1 MKRKRQFYFFL
12 ALLLPVMLFLNG
24 VLFYSMKCTGEYM
37 QSENVWGVKQSIRV
51 GDYARQKQIISN
63 LPEDAGEAVMAV
75 DEIITYL
82 ELSDAKVNDV
92 YAKYMEALLG
102 RPWLPVPTEPEE
114 NELIPEAMV
123 TMGISSTDM
132 ENYKKVKEC
141 VENVARYGEYAAGV
155 AENAGVIADSLYS
168 IYDDEWLLKN
178 LAQCQKDYY
187 GLEFLQLTP
196 ELDNAYE
203 LVINYHVTDVFAFL
217 FALAVTFLFC
227 RYIREDSFGE
237 IQNVRRT
244 TVSMLVLMALGLIG
258 FYGVNF
264 VIAHKVYG
272 LPSIGTPLQ
281 SLENFYVC
289 PYQITVGGFT
299 VVYIGIKVII
309 QLLVL
314 GICILAYTARK
325 RVLACGVTLAF
336 FVFEFIRHF
345 DMPEQ
350 NAAGVFGEIN
360 LFSGFTPERFYNR
373 YLNLNVAGLML
384 PRLQTFLTVFFV
396 AFLVVAVLVYR
407 RFGRWH
413 KTSRQEAMNVY
424 FGEIDKRYQETRMLW
439 HDFNNHLL
447 AIKALYENG
456 HEAQAAK
463 YIDDLS
469 EQSYARLLPAKS
481 GSDTLDLLLFK
492 KHQQAN
498 EMGVTVRFKM
508 GCSLAGLA
516 ITDYDMCSLFG
527 NILDNAVE
535 AVRKVKAADAEVVL
549 RVERQNSMLYICCEN
564 PYEGEL
570 MKQDGELKTTKKD
583 AAKHGIG
590 LSSVKHI
597 CKKYNGSLE
606 VETADNI
613 FRVSVLLNV

>member
-1 MKRKRQFYFFL
+1 MKQKRQFYFLL
-12 ALLLPVMLFLNG
+12 ALLFPVMLFLNG

-37 QSENVWGVKQSIRV
+37 QSENVWGVKQSIKVR
-51 GDYARQKQIISN
+51 DYERQKQILKN
-63 LPEDAGEAVMAV
+63 LPEDPEDAMTAI

-82 ELSDAKVNDV
+82 ELSEVKKNDV

-102 RPWLPVPTEPEE
+102 RPWYPVPTDPED
-114 NELIPEAMV
+114 NELIPDAMV
-123 TMGISSTDM
+123 TMGISSVDM
-132 ENYKKVKEC
+132 GNYERVKEC
-141 VENVARYGEYAAGV
+141 VQDAVLYREYAAGV

-168 IYDDEWLLKN
+168 IYDDTWLLKN

-187 GLEFLQLTP
+187 GLEFLQLSP
-196 ELDNAYE
+196 ELDNSFE

-217 FALAVTFLFC
+217 FTLAVTILFC
-227 RYIREDSFGE
+227 WYIRNNSFGE

-244 TVSMLVLMALGLIG
+244 TVVMMVLMILGLIG
-258 FYGVNF
+258 FYGINF
-264 VIAHKVYG
+264 LIVHKIYG
-272 LPSIGTPLQ
+272 LPSLGASLQ

-289 PYQITVGGFT
+289 PYQITVGGFI
-299 VVYIGIKVII
+299 VVYIGIKVVTL
-309 QLLVL
+309 LLVL
-314 GICILAYTARK
+314 GICILAYTAQK
-325 RVLACGVTLAF
+325 RIFACGLALAF

-345 DMPEQ
+345 DMPDQ

-360 LFSGFTPERFYNR
+360 LFSGVTPERFYNR

-384 PRLQTFLTVFFV
+384 PRLQTFLVVLLV
-396 AFLVVAVLVYR
+396 AFLAVAIFVYR

-424 FGEIDKRYQETRMLW
+424 FGEIDKRYQETRLLW

-492 KHQQAN
+492 KHRQA
-498 EMGVTVRFKM
+498 EECGVTVRFKI

-527 NILDNAVE
+527 NILDNAIE
-535 AVRKVKAADAEVVL
+535 AVRKVKTADAEVLL
-549 RVERQNSMLYICCEN
+549 RVDRQNSMLYICCEN

-570 MKQDGELKTTKKD
+570 IKQDGELKTTKKD
-583 AAKHGIG
+583 AAKHGMPII
-590 LSSVKHI
+590 SWVPFPAV
-597 CKKYNGSLE
+597 CGSECFWRRPCL
-606 VETADNI
+606 TNRR
-613 FRVSVLLNV
+613 F

>member
-1 MKRKRQFYFFL
+1 MKQKRQFYFFMVI
-12 ALLLPVMLFLNG
+12 LLPLMLILNG
-24 VLFYSMKCTGEYM
+24 VLFYSVKCTGEYM

-51 GDYARQKQIISN
+51 GDYERQKQIMKN
-63 LPEDAGEAVMAV
+63 LPEDAEAAMAAI

-82 ELSDAKVNDV
+82 ELSEIEKNDV

-102 RPWLPVPTEPEE
+102 RPWYPVPTDPEE
-114 NELIPEAMV
+114 NELIPDAMV
-123 TMGISSTDM
+123 TMGISSADM
-132 ENYKKVKEC
+132 DNYERVKEC
-141 VENVARYGEYAAGV
+141 VENVAGYSEYAAGV
-155 AENAGVIADSLYS
+155 AENAGVIANSLYS
-168 IYDDEWLLKN
+168 IYDDNWLLKN

-196 ELDNAYE
+196 ELDDSFE

-217 FALAVTFLFC
+217 FALAITILYC
-227 RYIREDSFGE
+227 RYIRNDSFGE
-237 IQNVRRT
+237 IQNVTRT
-244 TVSMLVLMALGLIG
+244 TVTMLVLMVAGMIG
-258 FYGVNF
+258 FYGINF
-264 VIAHKVYG
+264 LITHKVYE
-272 LPSIGTPLQ
+272 LPSLETPIQ
-281 SLENFYVC
+281 SLESFYVC
-289 PYQITVGGFT
+289 PYQITVGGFMA
-299 VVYIGIKVII
+299 VYVGIKVFTL
-309 QLLVL
+309 LLVL

-325 RVLACGVTLAF
+325 KVLFCGLTLVF
-336 FVFEFIRHF
+336 FAFEFIRHF
-345 DMPEQ
+345 DLPGQ
-350 NAAGVFGEIN
+350 NEAGVFGEIN

-384 PRLQTFLTVFFV
+384 PRLQTFLVV
-396 AFLVVAVLVYR
+396 LLAAFLVAAVFVYR

-413 KTSRQEAMNVY
+413 KTSRQEAMNTY
-424 FGEIDKRYQETRMLW
+424 FGEIDKRYQETRLLW

-492 KHQQAN
+492 KHQQAG
-498 EMGVTVRFKM
+498 EMGVSVRFKM
-508 GCSLAGLA
+508 GCSLAGLSV
-516 ITDYDMCSLFG
+516 TDYDLCSLFG
-527 NILDNAVE
+527 NILDNAIE
-535 AVRKVKAADAEVVL
+535 AVRKVKTADAEVVL
-549 RVERQNSMLYICCEN
+549 RVDRQNSMLYICCEN

-570 MKQDGELKTTKKD
+570 IKQDGELKTTKKD
-583 AAKHGIG
+583 TTKHGIG

-606 VETADNI
+606 VEMKDNI
-613 FRVSVLLNV
+613 FRLSVLLNV

>member
-37 QSENVWGVKQSIRV
+37 QSENVWGMKQSVKV
-51 GDYARQKQIISN
+51 GDYARQKQILKN
-63 LPEDAGEAVMAV
+63 LPEDSEAALAAI

-82 ELSDAKVNDV
+82 ELSEVKKNDV

-102 RPWLPVPTEPEE
+102 HPWYPEPTDPED
-114 NELIPEAMV
+114 NELIPDAMV
-123 TMGISSTDM
+123 TMGISSADM
-132 ENYKKVKEC
+132 ANYERVREC
-141 VENVARYGEYAAGV
+141 VENAAKYGEYATGV

-168 IYDDEWLLKN
+168 IYDDSWLLKN

-187 GLEFLQLTP
+187 GLEFLKLTP
-196 ELDNAYE
+196 ELDNSFE
-203 LVINYHVTDVFAFL
+203 LVINYHVTDVFALL
-217 FALAVTFLFC
+217 FALAVTILFW
-227 RYIREDSFGE
+227 RYIRNDSFGE
-237 IQNVRRT
+237 IQNVTRT
-244 TVSMLVLMALGLIG
+244 TVAMLVLMVLGLIG
-258 FYGVNF
+258 FYGIDFAIV
-264 VIAHKVYG
+264 HKVYE
-272 LPSIGTPLQ
+272 LPSLGAPLQ

-289 PYQITVGGFT
+289 PYQITVGGFMAA
-299 VVYIGIKVII
+299 YIGIKVLTL
-309 QLLVL
+309 LLVL

-325 RVLACGVTLAF
+325 RLLSCGLALAF

-345 DMPEQ
+345 DVPEQ

-384 PRLQTFLTVFFV
+384 PRLQTFLAVLLV
-396 AFLVVAVLVYR
+396 VFLVAAVFVYR

-424 FGEIDKRYQETRMLW
+424 FGEIDKRYQETRLLW

-527 NILDNAVE
+527 NILDNAIE
-535 AVRKVKAADAEVVL
+535 AVRKVKTADAEVVL
-549 RVERQNSMLYICCEN
+549 RVEQQNSMLYICCEN
-564 PYEGEL
+564 PYVGEL

-583 AAKHGIG
+583 TAKHGIG

-597 CKKYNGSLE
+597 CKKYNGNLE
-606 VETADNI
+606 VETTDNV

>member
-1 MKRKRQFYFFL
+1 MKQKKQFYFFL
-12 ALLLPVMLFLNG
+12 ALLLPLMLFLNG
-24 VLFYSMKCTGEYM
+24 VLFYSVKCTGEYM
-37 QSENVWGVKQSIRV
+37 QSENVWGVKKSVKV
-51 GDYARQKQIISN
+51 GDYARQKQIIKN
-63 LPEDAGEAVMAV
+63 LPEDTEAALAAI

-82 ELSDAKVNDV
+82 ELSEVKKNDV

-102 RPWLPVPTEPEE
+102 HPWYPEPTDPEE
-114 NELIPEAMV
+114 NELIPDAMV
-123 TMGISSTDM
+123 TMGISSADM
-132 ENYKKVKEC
+132 DNYERVKEC
-141 VENVARYGEYAAGV
+141 VENVAGYGAYAAGV

-168 IYDDEWLLKN
+168 IYDDSWLLKN
-178 LAQCQKDYY
+178 LAQCQRDYY
-187 GLEFLQLTP
+187 GLEFLKLTP
-196 ELDNAYE
+196 ELDNSFE

-217 FALAVTFLFC
+217 FALAVTILFC
-227 RYIREDSFGE
+227 HCIRNDSFGE

-244 TVSMLVLMALGLIG
+244 TVATVIVMLVGLIS
-258 FYGVNF
+258 FYGINF
-264 VIAHKVYG
+264 WIVHKVYE
-272 LPSIGTPLQ
+272 LPSLGAPIQ
-281 SLENFYVC
+281 SLESFYVC
-289 PYQITVGGFT
+289 PYQITVGGFMAA
-299 VVYIGIKVII
+299 YIAVKVLT
-309 QLLVL
+309 QLVVL

-325 RVLACGVTLAF
+325 KLLFCGLALVF

-345 DMPEQ
+345 DMPDQ

-384 PRLQTFLTVFFV
+384 PRLQTFLAVLLV
-396 AFLVVAVLVYR
+396 AFLVAAVFVYR

-413 KTSRQEAMNVY
+413 KISRQEAMNTY
-424 FGEIDKRYQETRMLW
+424 FGEIDKRYQETRLLW

-527 NILDNAVE
+527 NILDNAIE
-535 AVRKVKAADAEVVL
+535 AVRKVKTADAEVAL
-549 RVERQNSMLYICCEN
+549 RVEQQNSMLYICCEN

-570 MKQDGELKTTKKD
+570 IKQDGELKTTKKD

-606 VETADNI
+606 VETKDNI

>member
-1 MKRKRQFYFFL
+1 
-12 ALLLPVMLFLNG
+12 
-24 VLFYSMKCTGEYM
+24 
-37 QSENVWGVKQSIRV
+37 
-51 GDYARQKQIISN
+51 
-63 LPEDAGEAVMAV
+63 
-75 DEIITYL
+75 
-82 ELSDAKVNDV
+82 
-92 YAKYMEALLG
+92 
-102 RPWLPVPTEPEE
+102 
-114 NELIPEAMV
+114 
-123 TMGISSTDM
+123 
-132 ENYKKVKEC
+132 
-141 VENVARYGEYAAGV
+141 
-155 AENAGVIADSLYS
+155 
-168 IYDDEWLLKN
+168 
-178 LAQCQKDYY
+178 
-187 GLEFLQLTP
+187 
-196 ELDNAYE
+196 
-203 LVINYHVTDVFAFL
+203 
-217 FALAVTFLFC
+217 
-227 RYIREDSFGE
+227 
-237 IQNVRRT
+237 
-244 TVSMLVLMALGLIG
+244 
-258 FYGVNF
+258 
-264 VIAHKVYG
+264 
-272 LPSIGTPLQ
+272 
-281 SLENFYVC
+281 
-289 PYQITVGGFT
+289 
-299 VVYIGIKVII
+299 
-309 QLLVL
+309 LVL
-314 GICILAYTARK
+314 GICILAYTAKK
-325 RVLACGVTLAF
+325 RWLACGAVLAC

-345 DMPEQ
+345 DVPEQ

-373 YLNLNVAGLML
+373 YLNLNAAGLML
-384 PRLQTFLTVFFV
+384 PRLQTFLAVFFV
-396 AFLVVAVLVYR
+396 ALLAVAIFVYR
-407 RFGRWH
+407 RFGKWH

-424 FGEIDKRYQETRMLW
+424 FGEIDKRYQETRLLW

-527 NILDNAVE
+527 NILDNAIE

-549 RVERQNSMLYICCEN
+549 RVDRQNSMLYICCEN

-570 MKQDGELKTTKKD
+570 IKQDGELKTTKKD
-583 AAKHGIG
+583 ATKHGIG

-613 FRVSVLLNV
+613 FRLSVLLNV

>member
-1 MKRKRQFYFFL
+1 MKQKRQFYFFL

-24 VLFYSMKCTGEYM
+24 VLFYTMKCTGEYM

-51 GDYARQKQIISN
+51 GDYARQKQIIGN
-63 LPEDAGEAVMAV
+63 LPEDADAAVTAV

-82 ELSDAKVNDV
+82 ELSDEKVNSV

-102 RPWLPVPTEPEE
+102 RPWLPVPTDPED

-123 TMGISSTDM
+123 TMGISSADL

-141 VENVARYGEYAAGV
+141 VENVAGYGAYAAGV
-155 AENAGVIADSLYS
+155 VENAGVIADSLYS

-178 LAQCQKDYY
+178 LAQSQKDYY

-196 ELDNAYE
+196 ELDNSYE

-217 FALAVTFLFC
+217 FILAVTLLFC
-227 RYIREDSFGE
+227 RYIRGDAFGE
-237 IQNVRRT
+237 IRNVRRT
-244 TVSMLVLMALGLIG
+244 TVAMVTIMVLGLVG

-264 VIAHKVYG
+264 IIAHKVYG
-272 LPSIGTPLQ
+272 LPSMGTPLQ

-299 VVYIGIKVII
+299 AVYIGIKVLA

-314 GICILAYTARK
+314 GICISAYTARK
-325 RVLACGVTLAF
+325 RLLACGLATAVL
-336 FVFEFIRHF
+336 VFEFIRHF
-345 DMPEQ
+345 DVPEQ
-350 NAAGVFGEIN
+350 NSAGIFGEIN

-373 YLNLNVAGLML
+373 YLNLNVEGLML
-384 PRLQTFLTVFFV
+384 PRLQLFLPVLFV
-396 AFLVVAVLVYR
+396 AFAVAAVLVYR

-469 EQSYARLLPAKS
+469 EHSYARLLPAKS

-492 KHQQAN
+492 KHQQAG
-498 EMGVTVRFKM
+498 EMGVTVRFKL
-508 GCSLAGLA
+508 GCSLEGLA

-527 NILDNAVE
+527 NILDNAIE

-549 RVERQNSMLYICCEN
+549 RVEQQNSMLYICCEN

-583 AAKHGIG
+583 TAKHGIG

>member
-1 MKRKRQFYFFL
+1 MKQKRQFYLFL
-12 ALLLPVMLFLNG
+12 ALLLPVLLFLNG
-24 VLFYSMKCTGEYM
+24 VLFYTMKCTGEYM
-37 QSENVWGVKQSIRV
+37 QSENVWGVKRSIRV
-51 GDYARQKQIISN
+51 GDYARQKQIIGN
-63 LPEDAGEAVMAV
+63 LPEDAEAAVTAV

-102 RPWLPVPTEPEE
+102 RPWLPVPTDPED

-123 TMGISSTDM
+123 TMGISSADM

-141 VENVARYGEYAAGV
+141 VDNVAGYGAYAAGV
-155 AENAGVIADSLYS
+155 VENAGVIADSLYS
-168 IYDDEWLLKN
+168 IYDDTWLLKN
-178 LAQCQKDYY
+178 LAQSQKDYY

-203 LVINYHVTDVFAFL
+203 LVINYHVTDVFAFV

-227 RYIREDSFGE
+227 RYIRNDSFGE
-237 IQNVRRT
+237 IHNVKRT
-244 TVSMLVLMALGLIG
+244 TVAMVTILVLGLVG
-258 FYGVNF
+258 FYVVNF

-272 LPSIGTPLQ
+272 LPSMGTPIQ

-299 VVYIGIKVII
+299 AVYIGIKVVA
-309 QLLVL
+309 QLLLL

-325 RVLACGVTLAF
+325 KLLACGLAAAVL
-336 FVFEFIRHF
+336 VFEFIRHF
-345 DMPEQ
+345 DVPEQ
-350 NAAGVFGEIN
+350 NSAGVFGEIN

-384 PRLQTFLTVFFV
+384 PRLQTFLVVLLLT
-396 AFLVVAVLVYR
+396 FLVAAIFVYR

-424 FGEIDKRYQETRMLW
+424 FGEIDKRYQETRLLW

-463 YIDDLS
+463 YIDELS

-508 GCSLAGLA
+508 GCSLAGLV

-527 NILDNAVE
+527 NILDNAIE
-535 AVRKVKAADAEVVL
+535 AVRKVKTANPEVLL

-570 MKQDGELKTTKKD
+570 IKQDGELKTTKKD

-606 VETADNI
+606 VETADRI
-613 FRVSVLLNV
+613 FRLSVLLNV